1 MKELDIEMKNNDYN
15 YSNYFSAALK
25 SSGLLSPSDST
36 DDKFRPVKVMYDFP
50 YTIVEFADGQKTCVR
65 CHNEAY
71 DYEKGLAM
79 AIAKRV
85 MTRADFDRLVE
96 SGKTF
101 FESKMERIRKGKR
114 SIEEKI
120 L

>member
-1 MKELDIEMKNNDYN
+1 MGKMKELDIEMKNNDYS
-15 YSNYFSAALK
+15 YSNILGAFLK
-25 SSGLLSPSDST
+25 SGLSLSSDFT

-50 YTIVEFADGQKTCVR
+50 YTIVEFADGEKTCVR

-85 MTRADFDRLVE
+85 ITRADFDRLVE

-101 FESKMERIRKGKR
+101 FESKMERIRKGK
-114 SIEEKI
+114 EKT

>member
-1 MKELDIEMKNNDYN
+1 MGKMKELDIAEKNAEIGNYAAFTDY
-15 YSNYFSAALK
+15 YWAK
-25 SSGLLSPSDST
+25 SIIP
-36 DDKFRPVKVMYDFP
+36 KPVKVMYDFP
-50 YTIVEFADGQKTCVR
+50 YTIVEFADGEKTCVR

-114 SIEEKI
+114 NIEEKI

>member
-1 MKELDIEMKNNDYN
+1 MGKMKELDIEMKNNE
-15 YSNYFSAALK
+15 NYFSNFFSA
-25 SSGLLSPSDST
+25 GLSYSPIHST

-114 SIEEKI
+114 SIEEKT